1 MQMGLERLS
10 ECVGQNLTVRR
21 PGGFREA
28 FQTNRRPLNAF
39 NY

>member
-1 MQMGLERLS
+1 MNRRSIFGL
-10 ECVGQNLTVRR
+10 NLTIRR

-28 FQTNRRPLNAF
+28 FQMNRRPLNAF